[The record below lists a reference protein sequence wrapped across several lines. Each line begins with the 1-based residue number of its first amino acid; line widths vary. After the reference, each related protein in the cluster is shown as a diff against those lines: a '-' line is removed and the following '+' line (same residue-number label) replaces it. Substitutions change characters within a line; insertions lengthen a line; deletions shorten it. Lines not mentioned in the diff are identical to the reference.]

1 MSNIIEGK
9 ITLYPTRIIIDPYLE
24 RNSLIENSLSVYDKV
39 THSYAFQAFIKD
51 EVNNRLIIPTGYSVN
66 YLLGM
71 YPHYKIENKCNA
83 MENYIEAN
91 RSKYKI
97 KMKYDCRNEL
107 QKAAMNFLNKRKP
120 RSKFKYMQRFL
131 SLKTG
136 EGKAQPINIII
147 PTPNG
152 YKKFGDLKI
161 GDLVF
166 NRYGKPVKVTGVFPK
181 GQLKNYKVTLDD
193 GRVTYCNDDHLWN
206 VRYQTVDPKTK
217 KTIYKEK
224 TITLK
229 EMIKKGIY
237 KGPRNTY
244 RYSIPIN
251 KPVEYIEQT
260 LPIHPYVLGA
270 LIGNGCFT
278 ERAVSISSNDEFI
291 VNKIGKLLN
300 LKPIKQHESNYS
312 WYFELETPTNKK
324 RYLQNNE
331 FLINENFNLTNL
343 KSKDKFIPDLY
354 KISSLEQRINL
365 LQGLFDTDGYIS
377 IKDKRNSLTCNYTTV
392 SKQLANDVC
401 EILRSI
407 GISCSIS
414 KDTHKDYK
422 NEENCCYT
430 VNIRCENKD
439 KVQLFS
445 LPRKKNIAIKYM
457 NCKIRKDY
465 NYIAIVSIEKMKETE
480 EMQCIMVDDEEH
492 LYLTNNYIVTHNT
505 FCTIKYIADNHERP
519 IIFVDQ
525 DSLGQQWK
533 DRILEYTDTKENEI
547 FYISGAKSVNKLM
560 KMSSDD
566 ILKIKF
572 FICCYRTL
580 TINIKNTGSSS
591 DISKLFD
598 KIKVTMKVFDEAHL
612 EYTSIFKLDMI
623 SNLRSLYLSATP
635 KRSDKSED
643 KVYQN
648 IFRNVDKF
656 TSDSFTETPE
666 NYHNIIMCD
675 WNSNP
680 DIASET
686 KCQTKYGF
694 SMSRYC
700 DYLMDKKYDKFEG
713 LMYSLIFDTVLTNRK
728 KKKMAILF
736 GTNALL
742 DKFYDNLVNFC
753 AFNNYK
759 LKINKFNG
767 QTKKEDKLDLLE
779 ESDIIITT
787 DKSFCKGIDVKD
799 LQVVINTV
807 PFIAD
812 TKLIQTVGRLR
823 KLQNKEVIFIDIN
836 DIGFKSLRYQESSKK
851 TIFSKLA
858 KNLFIMNYK

>member
-1 MSNIIEGK
+1 MSNIVEGK

-136 EGKAQPINIII
+136 EGK
-147 PTPNG
+147 
-152 YKKFGDLKI
+152 
-161 GDLVF
+161 
-166 NRYGKPVKVTGVFPK
+166 
-181 GQLKNYKVTLDD
+181 
-193 GRVTYCNDDHLWN
+193 
-206 VRYQTVDPKTK
+206 
-217 KTIYKEK
+217 
-224 TITLK
+224 
-229 EMIKKGIY
+229 
-237 KGPRNTY
+237 
-244 RYSIPIN
+244 
-251 KPVEYIEQT
+251 
-260 LPIHPYVLGA
+260 
-270 LIGNGCFT
+270 
-278 ERAVSISSNDEFI
+278 
-291 VNKIGKLLN
+291 
-300 LKPIKQHESNYS
+300 
-312 WYFELETPTNKK
+312 
-324 RYLQNNE
+324 
-331 FLINENFNLTNL
+331 
-343 KSKDKFIPDLY
+343 
-354 KISSLEQRINL
+354 
-365 LQGLFDTDGYIS
+365 
-377 IKDKRNSLTCNYTTV
+377 
-392 SKQLANDVC
+392 
-401 EILRSI
+401 
-407 GISCSIS
+407 
-414 KDTHKDYK
+414 
-422 NEENCCYT
+422 
-430 VNIRCENKD
+430 
-439 KVQLFS
+439 
-445 LPRKKNIAIKYM
+445 
-457 NCKIRKDY
+457 
-465 NYIAIVSIEKMKETE
+465 
-480 EMQCIMVDDEEH
+480 
-492 LYLTNNYIVTHNT
+492 T
-505 FCTIKYIADNHERP
+505 FCSVKYIADNHERP

-612 EYTSIFKLDMI
+612 EYMSIFKLDMI

-635 KRSDKSED
+635 KRSDRSED

-680 DIASET
+680 DIASES

-858 KNLFIMNYK
+858 KSLFIMNYK